1 MNVDRQAILSNLGG
15 ADAAARASSEAK
27 ADALEEHLQEQ
38 LNHFTGLMDA
48 EIVHA
53 REYPTAAE
61 MEALIE
67 ARPFRQGIGNLF
79 HDMSQENGGRVRRL
93 PRMPERPTLGDFFRL
108 RFHQTGN
115 HVLQS
120 ANRAAKTG
128 MSEEVVLACLLH
140 DVAQELIRVDHG
152 WWAAQIFEPYVPE
165 KTIFAIRYHQALR
178 FYPDPAVGYEYPELY
193 LKVFG
198 EDYKPEPYI
207 EATYK
212 MVRNHKWYDLARMV
226 TVNDLYSFEPGVV
239 VEFSQFEDLL
249 GRHFRQPSEGLGF
262 DDSAVAHIWRS
273 IAMPDHPL

>member
-1 MNVDRQAILSNLGG
+1 MNVDRQAVLNKLGG
-15 ADAAARASSEAK
+15 EDHAARASSEAK

-38 LNHFTGLMDA
+38 LNHVAGLEDA
-48 EIVHA
+48 DIVHS
-53 REYPTAAE
+53 RRYPTAAE
-61 MEALIE
+61 MEAQIE
-67 ARPFRQGIGNLF
+67 TREFRGGIGTLF
-79 HDMSQENGGRVRRL
+79 HNNGRKVQRL
-93 PRMPERPTLGDFFRL
+93 PRMPERPTLADFFKL
-108 RFHQTGN
+108 RFQHTGN

-120 ANRAAKTG
+120 ANRAVQSG
-128 MSEEVVLACLLH
+128 MTEEVVLACLLH
-140 DVAQELIRVDHG
+140 DLAQELIRVDHG

-165 KTIFAIRYHQALR
+165 KATFAIRYHQALR

-212 MVRNHKWYDLARMV
+212 MVRNHKWYDLPRMV

-239 VEFSQFEDLL
+239 VEFEQFTDLL
-249 GRHFRQPSEGLGF
+249 GRHFRQPKEGLGF
-262 DDSAVAHIWRS
+262 DNTPVAHIWRS